1 MAWHQSSAAMMT
13 QVFFF
18 LLVFLLSVYLLLTK
32 KASKRLPPGSLGL
45 PIIGQS
51 LSFLSAMRKNTSEEW
66 LQDRIRKY
74 GPISKMSI
82 LGAPTLFI
90 HGQAANKF
98 VFSCDGNTLD
108 SKQPSSI
115 SRVCGE
121 RNILELSGHDHKRV
135 RGALLSFLKPEV
147 LKQYVS
153 KMDEEIRKNFD
164 MHWHGKK
171 TVLVSEFY
179 LKKS

>member
-51 LSFLSAMRKNTSEEW
+51 LSFLSAMRKNTAEEW

-74 GPISKMSI
+74 GPVSKMSI

-90 HGQAANKF
+90 HGQAANKS
-98 VFSCDGNTLD
+98 FSVATATLWTV
-108 SKQPSSI
+108 SSH
-115 SRVCGE
+115 R
-121 RNILELSGHDHKRV
+121 R
-135 RGALLSFLKPEV
+135 
-147 LKQYVS
+147 
-153 KMDEEIRKNFD
+153 
-164 MHWHGKK
+164 
-171 TVLVSEFY
+171 
-179 LKKS
+179 